1 MAMRAEDQDPS
12 GDRYEAVPVSLF
24 GEAALRGM
32 GWAGTIDPTDKKF
45 KDPDVRPGRLGLG
58 ATPKPPESKKERR
71 AGARKKDGARAA
83 QEEKSKAQ
91 WEEMRKEKNREA
103 QRGKFILAVEDLV
116 EVYAGPQKGRRGI
129 VRQTEGVPGL
139 ENVRLQL
146 EGKKDIVIVSTKHVD
161 MLSAENLEDNPFKK
175 TKLVELNTDGD
186 RFYKGVH
193 NEKSAAPLLSKEEQE
208 RKKRDTKRERDR
220 DRDRTKDRDRDR
232 DREKDLKKKSRPEK
246 ESLPSSGKQRE
257 NPQWVVPMARVR
269 VVSQKVGQGKYFKK
283 KGVIQDVVSHKVCL
297 LKMDESG
304 KILEDIKQSVLET
317 VIPSVGKHVVV
328 VNQSNKYRNLTGR
341 LMEKNLKKEKVYV
354 QLDDVPD
361 VQKFHPDDIT
371 EYVG

>member
-1 MAMRAEDQDPS
+1 
-12 GDRYEAVPVSLF
+12 
-24 GEAALRGM
+24 
-32 GWAGTIDPTDKKF
+32 
-45 KDPDVRPGRLGLG
+45 
-58 ATPKPPESKKERR
+58 
-71 AGARKKDGARAA
+71 
-83 QEEKSKAQ
+83 
-91 WEEMRKEKNREA
+91 
-103 QRGKFILAVEDLV
+103 
-116 EVYAGPQKGRRGI
+116 
-129 VRQTEGVPGL
+129 
-139 ENVRLQL
+139 
-146 EGKKDIVIVSTKHVD
+146 
-161 MLSAENLEDNPFKK
+161 
-175 TKLVELNTDGD
+175 
-186 RFYKGVH
+186 
-193 NEKSAAPLLSKEEQE
+193 
-208 RKKRDTKRERDR
+208 
-220 DRDRTKDRDRDR
+220 
-232 DREKDLKKKSRPEK
+232 
-246 ESLPSSGKQRE
+246 
-257 NPQWVVPMARVR
+257 MARVR